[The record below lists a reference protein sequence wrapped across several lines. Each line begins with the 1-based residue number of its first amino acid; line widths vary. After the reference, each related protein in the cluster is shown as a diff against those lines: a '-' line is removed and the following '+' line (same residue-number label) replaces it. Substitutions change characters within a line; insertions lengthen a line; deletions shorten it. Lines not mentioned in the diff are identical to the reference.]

1 MPFSAKAADRTAHDA
16 ALPAD
21 TEASRY
27 NTKAYGR
34 MAILSL
40 AKLVADVWKSV
51 PVSADD
57 PVPTA
62 ARGYRSATAI
72 VVGTNQTP
80 GRAVH
85 VIATVAGLVKVR
97 LADNS
102 EVLFPVI
109 EGVTILPVEA
119 KTIVAAG
126 TTATVTGYLNLA

>member
-1 MPFSAKAADRTAHDA
+1 MPFAAKTVDRTIAEPGLEA
-16 ALPAD
+16 AVE
-21 TEASRY
+21 T
-27 NTKAYGR
+27 TTYGTRGFAR
-34 MAILSL
+34 MAIQSI
-40 AKLVADVWKSV
+40 AKLVGDVWKAV

-57 PVPTA
+57 PLPTA

-97 LADNS
+97 LADDT

>member
-1 MPFSAKAADRTAHDA
+1 MTFAAKAADRSAHDA

-21 TEASRY
+21 TEASSY
-27 NTKAYGR
+27 NTRSYGR

-97 LADNS
+97 LADNT